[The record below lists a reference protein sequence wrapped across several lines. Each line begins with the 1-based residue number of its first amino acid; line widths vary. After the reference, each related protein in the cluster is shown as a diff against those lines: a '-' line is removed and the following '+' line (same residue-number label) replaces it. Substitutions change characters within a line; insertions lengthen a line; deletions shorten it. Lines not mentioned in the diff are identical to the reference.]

1 MAGLPAV
8 SNCEDTVVG
17 ALKGG
22 RRFNAAAK
30 SPETAQNYEAIL
42 TRSLLVGLAGVV
54 IIVAALGLNF
64 WLNRDASQDVAASG
78 DADTPRVVAEEPP
91 ETPAATSEPSQ
102 AATATAAASRQDQG
116 GSVPAGVQ
124 TDTDAAQTEQSTA
137 ESNAA
142 ATAQPP
148 PAETAARDEDAPAF
162 DVVRLSR
169 KGDSVMAGRGKPG
182 TTVDILSDDETI
194 GSAEVDDRGE
204 WVFVPTTPLE
214 PGSHELSLRATEE
227 DSEAPPVESDH
238 VVVLVVPKAGEN
250 IAGQPSREESEPLA
264 LLVPSDG
271 TPGETKVLQKP
282 TTVPG
287 GVEAETGDLA
297 LDIVDYDQEGSLA
310 LTGRGKPN
318 ASVRVY
324 LDNDFVGEAPVDDKG
339 FWRATPDEGVDPGV
353 YDLRVDQVVD
363 ETVVARLELPFSR
376 AEPITSLR
384 DEQLVIVQPG
394 NSLWRIARRTLG
406 EGMAF
411 SVIYDANKNQI
422 RDPDLIYPG
431 QIFQVPKRAVN

>member
-1 MAGLPAV
+1 M
-8 SNCEDTVVG
+8 N
-17 ALKGG
+17 
-22 RRFNAAAK
+22 
-30 SPETAQNYEAIL
+30 
-42 TRSLLVGLAGVV
+42 RSLLVGLAGVV

-64 WLNRDASQDVAASG
+64 WLNRDASQDVAVSE
-78 DADTPRVVAEEPP
+78 DADSPRVVAEESPEAPAAAP
-91 ETPAATSEPSQ
+91 ETAPAARQDQSGS
-102 AATATAAASRQDQG
+102 ATATAPAPASTGAA
-116 GSVPAGVQ
+116 GSEQTASDDGTAGAQPQPA
-124 TDTDAAQTEQSTA
+124 E
-137 ESNAA
+137 NAA
-142 ATAQPP
+142 PN
-148 PAETAARDEDAPAF
+148 EDAPAF

-182 TTVDILSDDETI
+182 TTIDILSDDETI
-194 GSAEVDDRGE
+194 GSVEVDDRGE

-214 PGSHELSLRATEE
+214 PGSHELSLQA
-227 DSEAPPVESDH
+227 SEQDGETPPVKSDH

-271 TPGETKVLQKP
+271 KPGETKVLQKP

-297 LDIVDYDQEGSLA
+297 LDIVDYDEQGSLA
-310 LTGRGKPN
+310 LSGRGQPN

-353 YDLRVDQVVD
+353 YDLRVDQVID